1 MKRASGIVALALV
14 FASSASRASE
24 PCGGVKLEAG
34 RIQLGKPLTEA
45 WVKTPDGKACLADVV
60 KEIDRHRLVRAV
72 TVAAIVSDADRAAGK
87 GLPTAQAVA
96 AALVEAG
103 LPKNRVFGLAP
114 AQGRTDAPGVWLR
127 YVERAPEDVVARVAA
142 SGGAAFLGLD
152 EASLKSAEP
161 GMPVLVNELVRTGPN
176 ARVTIHLKD
185 GSGLEVKPESLV
197 KMAVL
202 SMGAGGERQVKIE
215 VLAGGITAD
224 VKKATQGS
232 RFEASSRVA
241 VASVRG
247 TQFRFGVE
255 ESGAARLETLSG
267 VVAMGS
273 ATDPGKVVDVS
284 AGQGATVSA
293 AGEVSAPA
301 RLPEAPRVSS
311 PLKGALNPDARLEW
325 QAVAGAATYRVEVA
339 RDADFILEPKA
350 LVVAEPTVSWPEPL
364 AAGKWF
370 WRVTGIDAQG
380 FSGPS
385 SKVYAFTAGKP
396 TP

>member
-1 MKRASGIVALALV
+1 MNRALGILALA
-14 FASSASRASE
+14 ASLAPSPADASE
-24 PCGGVKLEAG
+24 RCGGIKLEAG

-45 WVKTPDGKACLADVV
+45 WVKTPDGKGCLADVV

-87 GLPTAQAVA
+87 GLPTAQAIA

-114 AQGRTDAPGVWLR
+114 AQQRTDEPGVSLR

-142 SGGAAFLGLD
+142 AGGAAFLGAD
-152 EASLKSAEP
+152 EASLKPAEP

-185 GSGLEVKPESLV
+185 GSGLEVRPESLV

-202 SMGAGGERQVKIE
+202 SMPTGGDRQVKVE
-215 VLAGGITAD
+215 VLAGGVTAD

-255 ESGAARLETLSG
+255 ENGAARLETLTG

-273 ATDPGKVVDVS
+273 ATDPAARPVEVA

-293 AGEVSAPA
+293 AGEVSPPA
-301 RLPEAPRVSS
+301 KLPEAPRVTA
-311 PLKGALNPDARLEW
+311 PLKGALNADARLEW

-339 RDADFILEPKA
+339 RDADFILEPKSVIA
-350 LVVAEPTVSWPEPL
+350 SEATVSWPEPL

-370 WRVTGIDAQG
+370 WRVAGVDAQG
-380 FSGPS
+380 FTGAT
-385 SKVYAFTAGKP
+385 SKVYAFTVG
-396 TP
+396 

>member
-1 MKRASGIVALALV
+1 
-14 FASSASRASE
+14 
-24 PCGGVKLEAG
+24 
-34 RIQLGKPLTEA
+34 
-45 WVKTPDGKACLADVV
+45 
-60 KEIDRHRLVRAV
+60 
-72 TVAAIVSDADRAAGK
+72 
-87 GLPTAQAVA
+87 
-96 AALVEAG
+96 
-103 LPKNRVFGLAP
+103 
-114 AQGRTDAPGVWLR
+114 QGRTDEPGVWLR

-142 SGGAAFLGLD
+142 AGGAAFLGLD
-152 EASLKSAEP
+152 EASLKPAEP
-161 GMPVLVNELVRTGPN
+161 GMPVLVNEFVRTGPN

-202 SMGAGGERQVKIE
+202 SMNAGERQVKIE

-255 ESGAARLETLSG
+255 ENGAARLETLHG

-273 ATDPGKVVDVS
+273 ATDPNAKPVEVA

-293 AGEVSAPA
+293 EGAVSAPA
-301 RLPEAPRVSS
+301 KLPEAPRVVS
-311 PLKGALNPDARLEW
+311 PLKGALNADARLEW

-339 RDADFILEPKA
+339 RDADFVLEPRT
-350 LVVAEPTVSWPEPL
+350 VNVAEPSVSWPEAL
-364 AAGKWF
+364 APGKWF
-370 WRVTGIDAQG
+370 WRVSGFDAQG
-380 FSGPS
+380 FTGPS
-385 SKVYAFTAGKP
+385 SKVYAFTVGKP